1 MLPHCV
7 DVPLRALEHPRHELA
22 GYLVRVRA
30 RARVRLRVR
39 LGLGALMRLLSQ
51 AGGPH
56 DGHTPPAMLLSFLT
70 VTMFACNGGAHLASR
85 LAGLAEAPAWS
96 PTAFVAP
103 SDRVDWLLIG

>member
-1 MLPHCV
+1 MRLLSQV
-7 DVPLRALEHPRHELA
+7 RARA
-22 GYLVRVRA
+22 RVRVKVRARDRA